1 MGNPQDMATKLAGR
15 SAQATPALKPEQ
27 QISALLKRME
37 SEIARAM
44 PKHLTPDRLGRI
56 ALTAIRQTPKLLQCD
71 QMSLLAAVMQSAQLG
86 LEPNTPLGEA
96 YLIPYRNKK
105 EVNGNEIWVDEAQFQ
120 IGYKGIIALAHRTG
134 EYQAIYAHEVYKNDK
149 FEFAYGLDKNLT
161 HVPADVPEGEPTHYY
176 AVYKLKNGGF
186 DFVVWS
192 TKKIDAHAKRFSKAY
207 AKGWNTPWKTDF
219 PAMAKKTV
227 LKEVLKYAPKSA
239 ELAKALIMDETV
251 KHEISDDMSSVPW
264 INVDAYPVEIA
275 TENSDSQKQG
285 EEGTDLFSQG

>member
-1 MGNPQDMATKLAGR
+1 MGNPQDMAGKLAER
-15 SAQATPALKPEQ
+15 SAQTTPALKPEQ
-27 QISALLKRME
+27 KIAGLLKRME
-37 SEIARAM
+37 PEIARAM

-96 YLIPYRNKK
+96 YLIPYQIKK
-105 EVNGNEIWVDEAQFQ
+105 KINGEDVWVDEAQFQ
-120 IGYKGIIALAHRTG
+120 IGYKGILSLAHRTG

-149 FEFAYGLDKNLT
+149 FDYSYGLEKKLV
-161 HVPADVPEGEPTHYY
+161 HIPADEPEGEPIYYY
-176 AVYKLKNGGF
+176 AVYKLKNGGS

-239 ELAKALIMDETV
+239 ELAKALEMDETV
-251 KHEISDDMSSVPW
+251 KHEISEDMSEVPGVV
-264 INVDAYPVEIA
+264 IDIEADAANVDQAVGDGPSE
-275 TENSDSQKQG
+275 
-285 EEGTDLFSQG
+285 